1 MLPVLQEP
9 ECLRLKKKKKKS
21 LMSCPYCRVSPGDWV
36 TRGGWPGQCSHP
48 WGIQPFFWVSLL
60 LFVGTAHSP
69 VLWKMAFLSAV
80 LLCPSRH
87 SQKEESSYGEMQKA
101 TRSSCNSVST
111 RQYPPAHTGCLIW
124 WSGSR
129 TTALQ
134 MLLPGRPVWQ
144 ANSWV
149 AALTRLT
156 LQWKT

>member
-87 SQKEESSYGEMQKA
+87 SQKEERVPTERCRKPPGARVIRSVPASTLQHTLDASSGEVAAGPQLFKCCCQA
-101 TRSSCNSVST
+101 GQC
-111 RQYPPAHTGCLIW
+111 
-124 WSGSR
+124 
-129 TTALQ
+129 
-134 MLLPGRPVWQ
+134 GRPT
-144 ANSWV
+144 AG
-149 AALTRLT
+149 
-156 LQWKT
+156 